1 LPGCFYFH
9 DEKGGISLDGALQG
23 ITVLD
28 LTRVLAGPFCTMIL
42 GDLGADV
49 IKVEA
54 VGSKDDTRAWGPPFA
69 GGESAYYLC
78 ANRNKRAITL
88 NLKSAKGQDAFKK
101 LAAGAD
107 VVVQN
112 FKTGTLERLG
122 LGYDTLKRIN
132 PQIILASITGFGQ
145 TGPYKNEPGYDY
157 IIQAMAGL
165 MSITGDERSG
175 PLKVGVAIAD
185 VLTGLYAAIGILAAL
200 HERSYSGEGQQL
212 DVSLF
217 DAQLSALVNVASSYL
232 TTGAVPRRLGNQH
245 PHIVPYQV
253 FPTRDGE
260 MVVAVGNDAQFR
272 KLAEALGMPELAADE
287 RYRTNA
293 DRLRHRDGLVAVI
306 SAVMKAKPTT
316 HWRARLQAAGIPH
329 GPIND
334 LQAVFADP
342 QVQARNM
349 VVEMAHPTAGS
360 VKLVGSPLKLSR
372 TPVEMKRHPP
382 LYGEHTAQVLSR
394 LGYSPD
400 ELDEMRRNGDI

>member
-1 LPGCFYFH
+1 
-9 DEKGGISLDGALQG
+9 LDGALQG

-165 MSITGDERSG
+165 MSISGDERSG

-382 LYGEHTAQVLSR
+382 LYGEHTTQVLSR

>member
-1 LPGCFYFH
+1 M
-9 DEKGGISLDGALQG
+9 DGALQG

-293 DRLRHRDGLVAVI
+293 ERLRHRDGLVAVI

>member
-1 LPGCFYFH
+1 M
-9 DEKGGISLDGALQG
+9 DGALQG

-88 NLKSAKGQDAFKK
+88 NLKSAKGQDALKK

-382 LYGEHTAQVLSR
+382 LYGEHTTQVLSR